1 MGTII
6 EFKVFVKRLILIIA
20 TTVQRQSKRDT
31 LKNNTQYNSILCE
44 YIQRVLKRSRDK
56 NLQGCEFFV
65 MPKEVF
71 VSIIVFNLFSA
82 LQLNFL

>member
-20 TTVQRQSKRDT
+20 TTVQRQSKLDT

-56 NLQGCEFFV
+56 NLQGCELFV
-65 MPKEVF
+65 MPKVAF
-71 VSIIVFNLFSA
+71 IPTF
-82 LQLNFL
+82 